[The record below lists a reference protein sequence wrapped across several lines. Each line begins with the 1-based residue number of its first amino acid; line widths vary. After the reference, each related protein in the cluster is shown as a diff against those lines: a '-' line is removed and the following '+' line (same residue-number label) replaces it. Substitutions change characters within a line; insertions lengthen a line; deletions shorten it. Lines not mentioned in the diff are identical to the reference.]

1 MSPYQSSVF
10 GRFSVAH
17 PYDRALSEWQ
27 HSRNVAKVA
36 MACNIRHDHR
46 VSREREVRF
55 DDFCRQPRNA
65 NDLEQAIWKYFLQN
79 VRTRRYPHFVYNEI
93 NGGNLIG
100 GHPKLTQLLHKDRML
115 LRLIDLNGLLVP
127 YRSLLDKRFRRQ
139 SWTDAFRSYYRIPRN
154 FRRKEEE
161 QAWVDGWLTGM
172 LDHDDQGRKRE
183 FVVAV
188 LGLLR
193 KLHDASAFQPTWA
206 TTLDAFEPHA
216 LTPDGNP
223 NPDRWV
229 QVMGMGRN
237 PPRHW
242 YIALAYTVAEAG
254 TLARPTQLDG
264 GWYEYHFP
272 SPDSTPPE
280 FGGITMDLR
289 HSPGSRVLL
298 PEYIHKEIEHTEEH
312 WYNSGYLLGCTS
324 DWRITNL
331 TETRRV
337 HQRMLSAAYR
347 TVTYRTCPNRN
358 VCKIC

>member
-1 MSPYQSSVF
+1 MSSYQSSVF
-10 GRFSVAH
+10 GRSSVAH
-17 PYDRALSEWQ
+17 QYDRALLDWQ
-27 HSRNVAKVA
+27 HSGNVARMA

-46 VSREREVRF
+46 VSREREDQF
-55 DDFCRQPRNA
+55 DDFCRQPRSA
-65 NDLEQAIWKYFLQN
+65 NDLEQAISNYFLTK

-93 NGGNLIG
+93 NGCNLIS
-100 GHPKLTQLLHKDRML
+100 GHPKLAQLLHKDRML
-115 LRLIDLNGLLVP
+115 LRLIDLNGLVVP

-139 SWTDAFRSYYRIPRN
+139 SWTTAFEAYYKIPRN
-154 FRRKEEE
+154 LLKEEE
-161 QAWVDGWLTGM
+161 QSWVDAWLTGI
-172 LDHDDQGRKRE
+172 LDHGNDGRRRE

-188 LGLLR
+188 LALLR

-216 LTPDGNP
+216 LTPDGKP

-280 FGGITMDLR
+280 FGGFAMDLR
-289 HSPGSRVLL
+289 LTPASSVLL
-298 PEYIHKEIEHTEEH
+298 PEYIHKEIGHNENH
-312 WYNSGYLLGCTS
+312 WYNAGALLGRSS
-324 DWRITNL
+324 DWRSSNL
-331 TETRRV
+331 TETRRM
-337 HQRMLSAAYR
+337 HQRHLSLAYR
-347 TVTYRTCPNRN
+347 SVTYRTCPNRN
-358 VCKIC
+358 LCKIC